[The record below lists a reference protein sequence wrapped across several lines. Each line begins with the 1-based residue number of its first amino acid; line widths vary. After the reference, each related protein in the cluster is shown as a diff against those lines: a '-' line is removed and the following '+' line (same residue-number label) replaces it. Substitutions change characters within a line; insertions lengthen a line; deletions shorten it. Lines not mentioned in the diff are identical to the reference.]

1 MKKIFVCLWLL
12 LFASTCL
19 AGLPKQDHSFTEE
32 IAKLEKA
39 RAQAFKDRKYE
50 LLYLIE
56 GKIQRRRDWQRSQR
70 KGQPL
75 TEWKTAFYM
84 DLYKENKEAIEHYKK
99 HKDEE
104 ATKTAEKNIEE
115 IEQMGIPSL
124 RKSTIIRVSGDDGSS
139 SSLSSKSSR
148 YGRRS
153 SGSYSNYNSRH
164 QDLLR
169 KFNRFRR

>member
-1 MKKIFVCLWLL
+1 MNKILFCLWLL

-19 AGLPKQDHSFTEE
+19 AELPKQEQSFSTE
-32 IAKLEKA
+32 ITKLEEA
-39 RAQAFKDRKYE
+39 RTKAFKDREYE

-56 GKIQRRRDWQRSQR
+56 GKIQRRRDWQRFQR
-70 KGQPL
+70 KGHPL
-75 TEWKTAFYM
+75 TEWKTAFYL
-84 DLYKENKEAIEHYKK
+84 DLHKENKEALKHYKK

-104 ATKTAEKNIEE
+104 ARKVAEKNIEE
-115 IEQMGIPSL
+115 IEQMGIANL
-124 RKSTIIRVSGDDGSS
+124 RESMIIRVSGDDGSS
-139 SSLSSKSSR
+139 SSSSSKRSR

-153 SGSYSNYNSRH
+153 SSYSNYNSRH